1 MSTKKRHLS
10 LKAFLAIVFYLI
22 IPVCSVL
29 LIHRAYPGI
38 STEWLFNRIY
48 WTLPTAFVIVI
59 LAQLSA
65 RTQKGETKRLFLN
78 IGFTLTTLLWMY
90 GLLGGRVVI
99 TTAWN
104 GYDFSLH
111 MEKYVILIGCVAAF
125 NMIYYMLEWR
135 VYRREKTVL
144 SSRKRKTKSVT
155 IE

>member
-1 MSTKKRHLS
+1 MSTKKRRLS

-22 IPVCSVL
+22 IPVCAIL

-38 STEWLFNRIY
+38 SKEWLFMRIY
-48 WTLPTAFVIVI
+48 WILPTAFVIVI

-65 RTQKGETKRLFLN
+65 RTRKGETKRLLLS
-78 IGFTLTTLLWMY
+78 IGFTLATLIWMY

-125 NMIYYMLEWR
+125 NMIYYILEWR
-135 VYRREKTVL
+135 VYRQDTVIPP
-144 SSRKRKTKSVT
+144 SRRRKAKSVP